1 MRHGVTRKR
10 STKTL
15 KDIGNLFRKNIQ
27 LKPLKATKIIG
38 QWKGFY
44 SQRIPESL
52 AVQGKKLLT
61 DILETSRND
70 KKNHAIYHNNEQT
83 SLENKALEPVE
94 PVLNIYQS
102 NTYRKGLSCLY
113 FDNVP
118 NVLERRQVKDQQ
130 SCISVFVVYQEISS
144 TNQEHQPRHDNSISC
159 MAVWYTNRNTKQ
171 PLGE

>member
-70 KKNHAIYHNNEQT
+70 KKKSCN
-83 SLENKALEPVE
+83 
-94 PVLNIYQS
+94 
-102 NTYRKGLSCLY
+102 LS
-113 FDNVP
+113 
-118 NVLERRQVKDQQ
+118 Q
-130 SCISVFVVYQEISS
+130 
-144 TNQEHQPRHDNSISC
+144 
-159 MAVWYTNRNTKQ
+159 
-171 PLGE
+171 